1 MSNKYLELVKI
12 IQKSRENIRPAL
24 QGNIFEREMLESD
37 VLRGEEAKMR
47 ALEELKQRP
56 EIKITDEMPQ
66 KPPVVD
72 DEEEEKEEEEE
83 EEGKEEEREEKGE
96 FTEEELQDKL
106 ENHALDISETKLTPK
121 NSVAKMRQSGKGKK
135 YFVINKNEIKI
146 YIKKSK
152 SGTAASPGD
161 LDKLTA
167 TIPIVRGKLL
177 YDAGMDNVIT
187 FLSLLQKGP
196 EKKRLRK
203 EVKEYVE
210 SQVAS
215 DKNFFTGKVRA
226 AAKVGATA
234 KVGPAAKVGTGHDPR
249 LLLGAYLAKNNNK
262 QLENLVKNML

>member
-12 IQKSRENIRPAL
+12 IQKSRENIKPAL
-24 QGNIFEREMLESD
+24 QGEIFQREMLESD

-47 ALEELKQRP
+47 ALDEIGQRP
-56 EIKITDEMPQ
+56 EIKIIDEEKKAPIE
-66 KPPVVD
+66 VV
-72 DEEEEKEEEEE
+72 EEEKEEEKEE
-83 EEGKEEEREEKGE
+83 VKEEEKEEEKEEQEEKGE

-121 NSVAKMRQSGKGKK
+121 NSVAKMRQSGEGKK

-161 LDKLTA
+161 LDKLSA

-177 YDAGMDNVIT
+177 YDAGINNVKT
-187 FLSLLQKGP
+187 FLSLLQKSP
-196 EKKRLRK
+196 EKRRLRK
-203 EVKEYVE
+203 QVNQYIS
-210 SQVAS
+210 SQVG
-215 DKNFFTGKVRA
+215 T
-226 AAKVGATA
+226 
-234 KVGPAAKVGTGHDPR
+234 AAKVGTGHDPR

-262 QLENLVKNML
+262 QLKNLVMNML

>member
-12 IQKSRENIRPAL
+12 IQKSRENIKPAL
-24 QGNIFEREMLESD
+24 QGEIFQREMLESD

-47 ALEELKQRP
+47 ALEEIEQRP
-56 EIKITDEMPQ
+56 EVKIIDEEKKTPIEEVQ
-66 KPPVVD
+66 
-72 DEEEEKEEEEE
+72 EEEKEEEEV
-83 EEGKEEEREEKGE
+83 KEEEKEEKGE

-121 NSVAKMRQSGKGKK
+121 NSVAKMRQSGEGKK

-161 LDKLTA
+161 LDKLSA

-177 YDAGMDNVIT
+177 YDAGINNVKT
-187 FLSLLQKGP
+187 FLSLLQKSP
-196 EKKRLRK
+196 EKRRLRK
-203 EVKEYVE
+203 QVNQYIS
-210 SQVAS
+210 SQV
-215 DKNFFTGKVRA
+215 
-226 AAKVGATA
+226 GA
-234 KVGPAAKVGTGHDPR
+234 AAKVGTGHDPR

-262 QLENLVKNML
+262 QLKNLVMNML